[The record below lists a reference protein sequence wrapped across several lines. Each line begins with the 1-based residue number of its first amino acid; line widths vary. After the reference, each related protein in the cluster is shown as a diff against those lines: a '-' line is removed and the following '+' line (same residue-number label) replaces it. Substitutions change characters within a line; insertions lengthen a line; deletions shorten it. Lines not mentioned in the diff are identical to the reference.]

1 MTLSPH
7 YLIAGICLAL
17 GMVAGF
23 VMHRSDFCLAGVFRD
38 LFLFGSSFKLRQ
50 LVLLIA
56 CTMLLFEAARLAGLL
71 PLYPFP
77 LLGPATA
84 AGLMGAFLF
93 GIGMVLSGGCVV
105 GTLYKMG
112 AGSLLSFVAFL
123 GLIAGSGLYAEFH
136 PSWKSLL
143 TATTLFGGKI
153 TIPQIL
159 GIPPFLLVVPVSII
173 LTVLLVIWWR
183 RGGMSRALNAQGAM
197 QPWHAA
203 VILALVSLAS
213 FTLVGMPLGITTA
226 YAKMAALIESA
237 VAPGHLASVAFYATR
252 PMNYQHPLTAITLA
266 GGPGAA
272 LDGIALVQ
280 FPVILGVVLGGT
292 ISALSIGE
300 FSPYAR
306 VPLRQYLS
314 AAAGGVIMGV
324 ASRMAPACNVWH
336 LLGGLPILA
345 AASVMFVIGLLPG
358 AWVGSRILAGW
369 VIK

>member
-1 MTLSPH
+1 
-7 YLIAGICLAL
+7 
-17 GMVAGF
+17 
-23 VMHRSDFCLAGVFRD
+23 
-38 LFLFGSSFKLRQ
+38 
-50 LVLLIA
+50 
-56 CTMLLFEAARLAGLL
+56 
-71 PLYPFP
+71 
-77 LLGPATA
+77 
-84 AGLMGAFLF
+84 
-93 GIGMVLSGGCVV
+93 MVLAGGCVV

-136 PSWKSLL
+136 PLWKSLL
-143 TATTLFGGKI
+143 TATTLFGGRI

-159 GIPPFLLVVPVSII
+159 GIPPFPLVVLISII
-173 LTVLLVIWWR
+173 LTVLLVRWGR
-183 RGGMSRALNAQGAM
+183 EGGMSRALKAQGAM
-197 QPWHAA
+197 QPWLAA

-237 VAPGHLASVAFYATR
+237 VAPGHLALVAFYATR
-252 PMNYQHPLTAITLA
+252 PLQYQHPLTGITLA

-280 FPVILGVVLGGT
+280 FPVILGVVFGGT

-300 FSPYAR
+300 LSPYAR